1 MTKPQFDHIGGHP
14 LIDFVNT
21 EIMRGDQRIDL
32 LATNTDVVAW
42 LLDVG
47 LITEAAVQFNWH
59 DDPTLLA
66 EFRTFRQQMREMLA
80 TIVAK
85 QPIAGKTIEVINQW
99 LPYWQGQPRLIS
111 IDDDFETTFD
121 FVYTKTGQLL
131 ARLAAEAADF
141 LTTADLS
148 YVKRCGNDECIRYFL
163 DTSKNH
169 SRRWCSMEGCGNRMK
184 ARAHYARKQ

>member
-1 MTKPQFDHIGGHP
+1 MTEPQFDHIGGHP

-47 LITEAAVQFNWH
+47 LITETAVQFNWH

-80 TIVAK
+80 TIVAE
-85 QPIAGKTIEVINQW
+85 QPVAEKTVEAINGW
-99 LPYWQGQPRLIS
+99 LNYWQGQPRLIR

-121 FVYTKTGQLL
+121 FVFTKTGQLL

-141 LTTADLS
+141 LTTVNLS

>member
-1 MTKPQFDHIGGHP
+1 MTEPQFDHIGGHA
-14 LIDFVNT
+14 LIDLVNT

-32 LATNTDVVAW
+32 LANNADVVAW

-47 LITEAAVQFNWH
+47 LIAEPALQFNWH

-66 EFRTFRQQMREMLA
+66 QVRTFRQQMREMLA

-85 QPIAGKTIEVINQW
+85 QSVEGKTVEVINQW
-99 LPYWQGQPRLIS
+99 LSYWQGQPRLIS
-111 IDDDFETTFD
+111 LDDEFETTFD
-121 FVYTKTGQLL
+121 FVFTKTEQLL
-131 ARLAAEAADF
+131 ARIAAKAADF
-141 LTTADLS
+141 LTTVDLS
-148 YVKRCGNDECIRYFL
+148 YVKRCDNDECIRFFL

>member
-1 MTKPQFDHIGGHP
+1 MTEPQFDHIGGHP

-21 EIMRGDQRIDL
+21 EIMRGGQRIDL
-32 LATNTDVVAW
+32 LANNADIAAW

-47 LITEAAVQFNWH
+47 LVTEAVFQFNWH
-59 DDPTLLA
+59 DDPTLMA
-66 EFRTFRQQMREMLA
+66 HVCTFRQQMREMLA
-80 TIVAK
+80 TIVAE
-85 QPIAGKTIEVINQW
+85 QPVAEKTVEAINEW
-99 LPYWQGQPRLIS
+99 LNHWQGQPKLIS
-111 IDDDFETTFD
+111 LDDAFKTTFD
-121 FVYTKTGQLL
+121 FVFTKTEQIL

>member
-1 MTKPQFDHIGGHP
+1 MTEPQFDHIGGHP

-21 EIMRGDQRIDL
+21 EIMRGDQQIDL
-32 LATNTDVVAW
+32 LASNSDIVAW

-47 LITEAAVQFNWH
+47 LVTEAVFQFNWH
-59 DDPTLLA
+59 DDPLLLA
-66 EFRTFRQQMREMLA
+66 QVRTFRQQMREMLA

-85 QPIAGKTIEVINQW
+85 QPVAGKTVEAINGW
-99 LPYWQGQPRLIS
+99 LSHWQGQPKLINL
-111 IDDDFETTFD
+111 DDAFKTAFD
-121 FVYTKTGQLL
+121 FVFTTTEQLL

-141 LTTADLS
+141 LTTVDLS
-148 YVKRCGNDECIRYFL
+148 YVKRCGNDECIRFFL

-184 ARAHYARKQ
+184 ARAHYARKH

>member
-1 MTKPQFDHIGGHP
+1 MTEPQFDHIGGHP

-21 EIMRGDQRIDL
+21 EIMRGGQRIDL
-32 LATNTDVVAW
+32 LANNADIVAW

-47 LITEAAVQFNWH
+47 LVTEAAFQFNWH
-59 DDPTLLA
+59 DDPHLLA
-66 EFRTFRQQMREMLA
+66 QVRTFRQQMREMLA
-80 TIVAK
+80 TIVAE
-85 QPIAGKTIEVINQW
+85 QPVAEKTVEVINGW
-99 LPYWQGQPRLIS
+99 LNHWQGQPKLIS
-111 IDDDFETTFD
+111 LDDAFKTTFA
-121 FVYTKTGQLL
+121 FVFTKTEQFL
-131 ARLAAEAADF
+131 ARLAAETADF

>member
-1 MTKPQFDHIGGHP
+1 MTEPQFDHIGGHP

-80 TIVAK
+80 TIVAE
-85 QPIAGKTIEVINQW
+85 QPVAEKTVEAINGW
-99 LPYWQGQPRLIS
+99 LNYWQGQPRLIH

-121 FVYTKTGQLL
+121 FVHTKTGQLL

-141 LTTADLS
+141 LTTVNLS

>member
-1 MTKPQFDHIGGHP
+1 MTEPQFDHIGGHP

-80 TIVAK
+80 TIVAE
-85 QPIAGKTIEVINQW
+85 QPVAEKTVEAINGW
-99 LPYWQGQPRLIS
+99 LNYWQGQPRLIH

-141 LTTADLS
+141 LTTVNLS